1 MPELLDSSVERRTYW
16 SSRPLK
22 LALFLVVGLLAL
34 VAVAA
39 LVLSR
44 LDLKSRFETLASD
57 TAGMQV
63 TVGGKVQVRMFP
75 LLHVTLQDVHLRNR
89 GAQVAA
95 IGQAD
100 VAVALLPLLHKE
112 VRVHSV
118 SLLRLDLTLERDRN
132 GKLNFELDKDS
143 KSAVPATELPD
154 VSLKDASFTYVN
166 RQTGGEI
173 HATDC
178 ALGNGHGALADA
190 SNSRLMKRLSLS
202 AKIECAQ
209 MRNEKFTGT
218 DVAFE
223 VDGKQGVFEFKPVTM
238 RILGGKGSG
247 TIHADF
253 TNEVP
258 VYQVHYAVAKLR
270 MQELAKTLK
279 AKTTGDGLLDFSTD
293 LSMRGRDAVA
303 MTRTAQGEAVLS
315 GTDLTLEM
323 GNLDEKFSRYESSQ
337 NFNLIDVG
345 AFFLAG
351 PLGTAVT
358 KGYNFATVLQTT
370 QGSTPVP
377 TLISHWH
384 IEQGVAHATDVA
396 MATPKNRVA
405 MKGSLNF
412 VDKSFEDVTIALLDE
427 EGCSRVE
434 QKIHG
439 PFAAPQIEQ
448 PNVLISLA
456 GPVTRLLRSA
466 KNLVGGKCAAF
477 YTGSVAAPEPPDH
490 RGT

>member
-1 MPELLDSSVERRTYW
+1 
-16 SSRPLK
+16 
-22 LALFLVVGLLAL
+22 
-34 VAVAA
+34 
-39 LVLSR
+39 
-44 LDLKSRFETLASD
+44 
-57 TAGMQV
+57 
-63 TVGGKVQVRMFP
+63 
-75 LLHVTLQDVHLRNR
+75 
-89 GAQVAA
+89 
-95 IGQAD
+95 
-100 VAVALLPLLHKE
+100 
-112 VRVHSV
+112 
-118 SLLRLDLTLERDRN
+118 
-132 GKLNFELDKDS
+132 
-143 KSAVPATELPD
+143 
-154 VSLKDASFTYVN
+154 
-166 RQTGGEI
+166 
-173 HATDC
+173 
-178 ALGNGHGALADA
+178 
-190 SNSRLMKRLSLS
+190 
-202 AKIECAQ
+202 
-209 MRNEKFTGT
+209 
-218 DVAFE
+218 
-223 VDGKQGVFEFKPVTM
+223 
-238 RILGGKGSG
+238 
-247 TIHADF
+247 
-253 TNEVP
+253 
-258 VYQVHYAVAKLR
+258 
-270 MQELAKTLK
+270 
-279 AKTTGDGLLDFSTD
+279 
-293 LSMRGRDAVA
+293 
-303 MTRTAQGEAVLS
+303 VLS

>member
-1 MPELLDSSVERRTYW
+1 M
-16 SSRPLK
+16 K
-22 LALFLVVGLLAL
+22 FALFIVVGLFAL

-57 TAGMQV
+57 TTGMQV
-63 TVGGKVQVRMFP
+63 SVGGKVRVRMFP
-75 LLHVTLQDVHLRNR
+75 VLHVTLEDVHIRNR
-89 GAQVAA
+89 RAQIAS

-100 VAVALLPLLHKE
+100 ISVALAPLLYKE
-112 VRVHSV
+112 VHVRSV
-118 SLLRLDLTLERDRN
+118 SLRNLDVSLEKDRN
-132 GKLNFELDKDS
+132 GKLNFEQGKDS
-143 KSAVPATELPD
+143 KNAVPATELPN
-154 VSLKDASFTYVN
+154 VSLKNASFAYVN

-178 ALGNGHGALADA
+178 ELANGHGALADA
-190 SNSRLMKRLSLS
+190 NRPHLIKHLSLN
-202 AKIECAQ
+202 ARIECAQ

-218 DVAFE
+218 NVAFD
-223 VDGKQGVFEFKPVTM
+223 VDGKKGVFEVKPVTM
-238 RILGGKGSG
+238 QILGGKGSG
-247 TIHADF
+247 NIHADF
-253 TNEVP
+253 TGEVP

-270 MQELAKTLK
+270 MEELAKTLK
-279 AKTTGDGLLDFSTD
+279 AKTTGEGLLDFSTD
-293 LSMRGRDAVA
+293 LSMRGWDAMA

-315 GTDLTLEM
+315 GADLTLEM
-323 GNLDEKFSRYESSQ
+323 GNLDEKFSHYESSQ

-377 TLISHWH
+377 TLISHWT
-384 IEQGVAHATDVA
+384 IAQGVAHATDVA

-405 MKGSLNF
+405 MKGGLNF

-427 EGCSRVE
+427 KGCSRVE

-456 GPVTRLLRSA
+456 GPVTRLLRSV
-466 KNLVGGKCAAF
+466 KNLVGGKCEAF
-477 YTGSVAAPEPPDH
+477 YTGSVAAAEPPASH
-490 RGT
+490 